1 MSSIF
6 IRFLKMWYQNI
17 QKNNHKQRKISKK
30 IFEKIL
36 FYFWVNFGVKN
47 EQKSPN
53 SGFLGGLGESGPL
66 KISSKIM
73 FGIIFMKYMICRVFW
88 YQVYPNRI
96 KNKIS
101 VIFFFFFWMV
111 FFSAGKADFYE
122 KKIKNLKKHRSLV
135 FYSIWINLVP
145 KYCANLIYFEKIS

>member
-17 QKNNHKQRKISKK
+17 QKTKHKQRKISKK

-101 VIFFFFFWMV
+101 MIFLIFFWMV
-111 FFSAGKADFYE
+111 FFLRVKQIFTR
-122 KKIKNLKKHRSLV
+122 KK
-135 FYSIWINLVP
+135 
-145 KYCANLIYFEKIS
+145 

>member
-101 VIFFFFFWMV
+101 VILFFFFGWC
-111 FFSAGKADFYE
+111 FFLRVKQIFTR
-122 KKIKNLKKHRSLV
+122 KK
-135 FYSIWINLVP
+135 
-145 KYCANLIYFEKIS
+145 

>member
-6 IRFLKMWYQNI
+6 IRFLKIWYQNI
-17 QKNNHKQRKISKK
+17 QNNYKQKKSKK

-36 FYFWVNFGVKN
+36 VYFWVNFGVKN

-88 YQVYPNRI
+88 YQVYPNQI

-101 VIFFFFFWMV
+101 MIFLIFFLDGV
-111 FFSAGKADFYE
+111 FFCG
-122 KKIKNLKKHRSLV
+122 
-135 FYSIWINLVP
+135 
-145 KYCANLIYFEKIS
+145 